1 MDNFFVLTGGPGV
14 GKTSLLEALKKEGF
28 PIIPEE
34 ARHII
39 KEQVKQ
45 HGDALP
51 WANKQKYANLML
63 ERSIHSFEEQKQ
75 LHPNLICFFDRG
87 IPDSFCYANMENLE
101 LDPELLVDAGRLR
114 YNPLVFIL
122 PPWEDIY
129 EMDQERKQTWEEA
142 MMTYQAM
149 QETYLSQNYQLVE
162 IPVDS
167 VENRRNFVL
176 KTIASVMQLKNNS
189 Y

>member
-1 MDNFFVLTGGPGV
+1 
-14 GKTSLLEALKKEGF
+14 
-28 PIIPEE
+28 
-34 ARHII
+34 
-39 KEQVKQ
+39 
-45 HGDALP
+45 
-51 WANKQKYANLML
+51 
-63 ERSIHSFEEQKQ
+63 
-75 LHPNLICFFDRG
+75 
-87 IPDSFCYANMENLE
+87 MENLE
-101 LDPELLVDAGRLR
+101 LDPELLADAGRLR

-162 IPVDS
+162 IPLDS